1 MLSTSLPPQPT
12 MFRTLIRRAA
22 DSTVQVGRSAATHG
36 SSNEAAATVRTRFS
50 TNIAGI
56 DVHPAPLSALQKTYD
71 STLSILKTLP
81 EDSVYRQ
88 ATTAV
93 TQHRLSILQSI
104 QSREA
109 KEGRPADSEDAI
121 SAFEEQIDEGL
132 AEEVLNQA
140 QHEMKLAAK
149 MLDWKP

>member
-1 MLSTSLPPQPT
+1 
-12 MFRTLIRRAA
+12 MFRTLVRRAA
-22 DSTVQVGRSAATHG
+22 DSTVQVGRSAASHSGGAG
-36 SSNEAAATVRTRFS
+36 SEAVASVRTRYS

-56 DVHPAPLSALQKTYD
+56 TVHPAPLTALLKTYD

-93 TQHRLSILQSI
+93 TQHRLSVLQSI
-104 QSREA
+104 ASTES
-109 KEGRPADSEDAI
+109 KDGRPVDNEEAI
-121 SAFEEQIDEGL
+121 QQFEEQIDEGL
-132 AEEVLNQA
+132 VEEVLNQA
-140 QHEMKLAAK
+140 QHEQGLAAK

>member
-1 MLSTSLPPQPT
+1 

-22 DSTVQVGRSAATHG
+22 DSTVQVGRTAATHSG
-36 SSNEAAATVRTRFS
+36 SAEATASVRTRFS

-56 DVHPAPLSALQKTYD
+56 DVHPAPLTALQKTYD
-71 STLSILKTLP
+71 STLSLLKTLP

-88 ATTAV
+88 ATSAV
-93 TQHRLSILQSI
+93 TQHRLNILSQI
-104 QSREA
+104 TRQEA
-109 KEGRPADSEDAI
+109 KEGRPVDNEEAI
-121 SAFEEQIDEGL
+121 QEFESQVDEGL
-132 AEEVLNQA
+132 AEELLNQA